1 MACGGY
7 PLLSSITLYYPLLP
21 FITLYYPLLPFI
33 TLLPDTASL
42 HLCISASRISGDIRP
57 LILADTAVPVR

>member
-21 FITLYYPLLPFI
+21 SITF
-33 TLLPDTASL
+33 LPDTASL
-42 HLCISASRISGDIRP
+42 HLCISASRISGDIHP

>member
-21 FITLYYPLLPFI
+21 FYLT
-33 TLLPDTASL
+33 L
-42 HLCISASRISGDIRP
+42 HLCISASRISGDIHP
-57 LILADTAVPVR
+57 LILADTVVPVR

>member
-7 PLLSSITLYYPLLP
+7 PLLSSITLYLP
-21 FITLYYPLLPFI
+21 FYLT
-33 TLLPDTASL
+33 L

>member
-7 PLLSSITLYYPLLP
+7 PLLSSITLYY
-21 FITLYYPLLPFI
+21 
-33 TLLPDTASL
+33 LLPDTASL

>member
-1 MACGGY
+1 MPAAV
-7 PLLSSITLYYPLLP
+7 TLYYLLLP
-21 FITLYYPLLPFI
+21 FITFYL
-33 TLLPDTASL
+33 TL

>member
-7 PLLSSITLYYPLLP
+7 PLLSSITLYYLLLP
-21 FITLYYPLLPFI
+21 FITLYYPLLPFYL
-33 TLLPDTASL
+33 TL

>member
-21 FITLYYPLLPFI
+21 FYLTLHLCI
-33 TLLPDTASL
+33 SASL